1 MRACLAKLA
10 ILGALILAPLSALWG
25 QELPGTSYV
34 TPFPAGDIYRVQVYG
49 DAFAEGLLGGL
60 LDALADDF
68 RVQLQRKRRPLA
80 GITRPEFDDEMK
92 AEEASKDTVHIAVV
106 MVGYN
111 DPYNMRISPREPVPP
126 GSPPWRAE
134 YGRRVDRLVKM
145 LKRRGTAIYWVGLP
159 IMRMPAVNEPAQAV
173 NDVVREKAYLNG
185 IKYIDIT
192 QHFSD
197 EAGNYTPYGPDIAGK
212 QRIVREPDGVLFT
225 GAGYRKL
232 AHFVEREI
240 KRDLTQA
247 RSERAIPLAG
257 AEAEQ
262 QRIAALRPAPQPG
275 YELARQPRPH
285 EGSRGQGRRQGHAQD
300 RRGRARQPR
309 ASRPRR
315 PRRVK
320 AEPGRISL
328 RTVAAGGR
336 EETVT
341 LELPRPAIPA
351 AVLQLITRR
360 DTGDR
365 PSQMGDV
372 LADDV
377 GEGLVV
383 LSSVTPCGRPR
394 GAAQG
399 HAGPALLSGLVQG
412 RAPVPAP
419 RPLGRPGLAQGRG
432 GHRRRAAPPRRRQG
446 RAAGMSRCR
455 RRRCTLARPLRSV
468 QGDVQREAPTQK
480 RTAPERGPTDF
491 MIRGDFRLSH
501 SGKRIM
507 PTPSSTASS
516 PPARTAPLLQ
526 ARAA

>member
-1 MRACLAKLA
+1 MRVCLAKFA
-10 ILGALILAPLSALWG
+10 ILGALILAPLSAVWG
-25 QELPGTSYV
+25 QEQLSGTSYV
-34 TPFPAGDIYRVQVYG
+34 TPFPAGDIYRIQVYG

-60 LDALADDF
+60 LDALADDS

-111 DPYNMRISPREPVPP
+111 DRYNMRISPREFVPP

-262 QRIAALRPAPQPG
+262 QRIAALRPRPSPDTSWRGSLAPTKEAGGKDAGKAAPKT
-275 YELARQPRPH
+275 AAAAP
-285 EGSRGQGRRQGHAQD
+285 
-300 RRGRARQPR
+300 
-309 ASRPRR
+309 ASPA
-315 PRRVK
+315 PPAPDGPAESK

-365 PSQMGDV
+365 ASQMGDV

-377 GEGLVV
+377 GGGLVV
-383 LSSVTPCGRPR
+383 LSSVTPVAGPGVPRKAMPGQPYYQVWFKGERLQPRAGRSDDFAWPRAEADLAVEPPRPAAAKTAPR
-394 GAAQG
+394 G
-399 HAGPALLSGLVQG
+399 
-412 RAPVPAP
+412 
-419 RPLGRPGLAQGRG
+419 
-432 GHRRRAAPPRRRQG
+432 
-446 RAAGMSRCR
+446 
-455 RRRCTLARPLRSV
+455 
-468 QGDVQREAPTQK
+468 
-480 RTAPERGPTDF
+480 
-491 MIRGDFRLSH
+491 
-501 SGKRIM
+501 
-507 PTPSSTASS
+507 
-516 PPARTAPLLQ
+516 
-526 ARAA
+526 

>member
-1 MRACLAKLA
+1 MRTCLAKLA
-10 ILGALILAPLSALWG
+10 IVGALILAPLSALRG
-25 QELPGTSYV
+25 QEQFPGTSYI
-34 TPFPAGDIYRVQVYG
+34 TPFPAGDVYRIQVYG

-60 LDALADDF
+60 LDALADDA

-111 DPYNMRISPREPVPP
+111 DRYNMRISPREFAPP
-126 GSPPWRAE
+126 GSPPWRTE

-145 LKRRGTAIYWVGLP
+145 LKKRGTAIYWVGLP
-159 IMRMPAVNEPAQAV
+159 IMRMPAMNEPAQAV

-192 QHFSD
+192 AHFSD

-257 AEAEQ
+257 SEPEQ
-262 QRIAALRPAPQPG
+262 KRIAALRPRPSPDTSWRGSMAPTKEP
-275 YELARQPRPH
+275 
-285 EGSRGQGRRQGHAQD
+285 QGKDAG
-300 RRGRARQPR
+300 
-309 ASRPRR
+309 
-315 PRRVK
+315 K
-320 AEPGRISL
+320 AAPKSAAPAPATPSPSTPDGAADSKADHGRIAL
-328 RTVAAGGR
+328 RTMAASGR

-341 LELPRPAIPA
+341 LELPRPAIA
-351 AVLQLITRR
+351 APVLQLITRR
-360 DTGDR
+360 DNGDR

-377 GEGLVV
+377 GGGLVV
-383 LSSVTPCGRPR
+383 LSSVTPVAGPGVPRKAMPGQPYYQVWFKGERLPPRPGRSDDFAWPRAEAEMPVEPPRPAAKAAPR
-394 GAAQG
+394 G
-399 HAGPALLSGLVQG
+399 
-412 RAPVPAP
+412 
-419 RPLGRPGLAQGRG
+419 
-432 GHRRRAAPPRRRQG
+432 
-446 RAAGMSRCR
+446 
-455 RRRCTLARPLRSV
+455 
-468 QGDVQREAPTQK
+468 
-480 RTAPERGPTDF
+480 
-491 MIRGDFRLSH
+491 
-501 SGKRIM
+501 
-507 PTPSSTASS
+507 
-516 PPARTAPLLQ
+516 
-526 ARAA
+526 